1 MVAVHGSIRINSMSN
16 SDMAAAIKSQTSMQ
30 RGEWN
35 ETNRRIQ
42 TIEETM
48 CRWAQ
53 PEFGD
58 TGEAAYH
65 EFWQAALLAVTL
77 LNTAAQ
83 ISISKKQY
91 QIAKDYANIAI
102 DQWERFRDAYAPL
115 ERAMVNEITNTPEP
129 VPDYDGARY
138 RGNSFT
144 SSAFS
149 SARRDMGRL
158 AKKYVLCIDPSL
170 YDDMLY
176 AEAITADDSV
186 NFNYRDEEYF
196 ANVMSDI
203 RWNRRSSLLNLGRD
217 ILSTSVNYADAAN
230 RMLGNISDILNQGAS
245 GAMGML
251 GYLQEHRNT
260 MYPMQFSMSS
270 PLVGATSTAFG
281 GANYIGT
288 GPVSWQ

>member
-1 MVAVHGSIRINSMSN
+1 MVSVHGTIRITGSSN
-16 SDMAAAIKSQTSMQ
+16 TDIAEKIKAQTGTFAT
-30 RGEWN
+30 RWN

-53 PEFGD
+53 PELGD
-58 TGEAAYH
+58 TGEGAYH
-65 EFWQAALLAVTL
+65 EFWQAALVAVTL

-91 QIAKDYANIAI
+91 QIAKDYAEIAK
-102 DQWERFRDAYAPL
+102 DQWRRFRDAYAPL

-129 VPDYDGARY
+129 KPDYDGAKS

-144 SSAFS
+144 NSAFLTTR
-149 SARRDMGRL
+149 SAMTKL
-158 AKKYVLCIDPSL
+158 AKRYALCVDPSL

-196 ANVMSDI
+196 AHVMSDV

-217 ILSTSVNYADAAN
+217 ILATSVSYADAAN
-230 RMLGNISDILNQGAS
+230 KMLGDVSGMLNQGAQ

-260 MYPMQFSMSS
+260 MYPMQFSMAS
-270 PLVGATSTAFG
+270 PLVGATSQAFG
-281 GANYIGT
+281 GANYIGS

>member
-1 MVAVHGSIRINSMSN
+1 MVAVHGSIQINSISN
-16 SDMAAAIKSQTSMQ
+16 SDIASATRSQTSSMNS
-30 RGEWN
+30 RWN
-35 ETNRRIQ
+35 ETNRRLQ

-53 PEFGD
+53 PEEGD
-58 TGEAAYH
+58 TGNTAYH

-83 ISISKKQY
+83 ISISRKQY

-129 VPDYDGARY
+129 EPDYDGARS
-138 RGNSFT
+138 RGNRFT
-144 SSAFS
+144 NSAFS
-149 SARRDMGRL
+149 SARNQIGKL
-158 AKKYVLCIDPSL
+158 AKKYAICIDPSL

-196 ANVMSDI
+196 AHVMSDV

-217 ILSTSVNYADAAN
+217 ILATSVNYADAAN
-230 RMLGNISDILNQGAS
+230 RMLGDISGILNQGAQ

-270 PLVGATSTAFG
+270 PLVGATSSAFG
-281 GANYIGT
+281 GANFIGS

>member
-1 MVAVHGSIRINSMSN
+1 MTYVHGTINILSSSN
-16 SDMAAAIKSQTSMQ
+16 MDVAYAVRAQTMNMNTNWS
-30 RGEWN
+30 N
-35 ETNRRIQ
+35 TNRRIQ

-58 TGEAAYH
+58 TGETAYH

-83 ISISKKQY
+83 ISISRKQY

-129 VPDYDGARY
+129 APDYDGARY

-149 SARRDMGRL
+149 GARMAMGKL
-158 AKKYVLCIDPSL
+158 AKKYALCVDPSL

-176 AEAITADDSV
+176 AESITADDSV
-186 NFNYRDEEYF
+186 DFNYRDEEYF
-196 ANVMSDI
+196 AHVMSDV

-217 ILSTSVNYADAAN
+217 VLATSVNYADAAN
-230 RMLGNISDILNQGAS
+230 RMLGNIGDILNQGAQ

-270 PLVGATSTAFG
+270 PLVGATSSAFG
-281 GANYIGT
+281 GANYIGS